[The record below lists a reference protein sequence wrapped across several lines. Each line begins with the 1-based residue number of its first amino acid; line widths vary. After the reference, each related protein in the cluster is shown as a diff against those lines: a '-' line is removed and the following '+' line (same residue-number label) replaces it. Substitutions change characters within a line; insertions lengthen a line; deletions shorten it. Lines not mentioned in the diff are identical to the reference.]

1 MTIEPSVL
9 HEIVSEIWEG
19 MLGLAVVRSAEASDL
34 TGGRQV
40 YAAVQITGAWDGAVI
55 IECQEAA
62 AEVFAAA
69 LLGLDDGE
77 SAEDDEVHDVMGE
90 LANMAGGNL
99 KAVVGRESQLSLP
112 TVVVGEDLDLAVPGA
127 AIVSREFFTVGE
139 VNFTLRVMARDT
151 GGLAAAV

>member
-19 MLGLAVVRSAEASDL
+19 MLGLAVVDDAEAGSSG
-34 TGGRQV
+34 GGRQV

-55 IECQEAA
+55 IECRETA

-77 SAEDDEVHDVMGE
+77 SADDDEVRDVMGE

-99 KAVVGRESQLSLP
+99 KAAVGGESQLSLP
-112 TVVVGEDLDLAVPGA
+112 TVVVGEELDLAVPGA
-127 AIVSREFFTVGE
+127 AVVSRESFTVGE
-139 VNFTLRVMARDT
+139 VTFTLRVMARDAGT
-151 GGLAAAV
+151 LAAAV